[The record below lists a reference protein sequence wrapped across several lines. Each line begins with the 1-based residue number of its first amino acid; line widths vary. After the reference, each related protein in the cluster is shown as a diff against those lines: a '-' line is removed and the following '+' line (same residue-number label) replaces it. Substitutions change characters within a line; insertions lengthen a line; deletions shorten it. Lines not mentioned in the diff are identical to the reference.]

1 MDVHRPN
8 KKTIRFLKWMYIVQ
22 TKETV
27 RFLKWMYIVQTKQAI
42 RFLKWIYI
50 VIPHKRQ
57 NSLIGV
63 ANKRM
68 ISKRKCVVRRCLND
82 MDEEN
87 FTNKNSLSP
96 KMEEENSSR
105 KIL

>member
-1 MDVHRPN
+1 M
-8 KKTIRFLKWMYIVQ
+8 TC
-22 TKETV
+22 
-27 RFLKWMYIVQTKQAI
+27 
-42 RFLKWIYI
+42 
-50 VIPHKRQ
+50 
-57 NSLIGV
+57 
-63 ANKRM
+63 
-68 ISKRKCVVRRCLND
+68 KRKYVVCRCLND